1 MEKTIFRITLI
12 LITIG
17 MIFSGCGNNQDGTSF
32 TGKIEGKTHTL
43 SSPVSDRLVEINVSE
58 GDWVEK
64 GAILGNIDATSLN
77 LQLKGLHSNVD
88 QIHLQEK
95 DLDINLEQ
103 ISENYDHYNTM
114 YQKNLALLKQEAV
127 SDQTVRDLKLLV
139 DKWNRDRRSMEI
151 RLQLLK
157 SQQENLQY
165 QIAQVEDTLSK
176 TILTAPS
183 DGYIDKIYFERDE
196 FIPPLRP
203 VIDLVNLDNVWCHI
217 YVSES
222 ALTEIKPGDSVK
234 AKIANYAFGGK
245 ISHIN
250 SRAEFSPK
258 EILSPDNRKALVYA
272 VKINFE
278 NPDRILKIG
287 MPIDVYLQKESN
299 E

>member
-1 MEKTIFRITLI
+1 MEKGILRIGLI
-12 LITIG
+12 LIIIG
-17 MIFSGCGNNQDGTSF
+17 MIFSGCGNNPDKTSF
-32 TGKIEGKTHTL
+32 TGIIEGETHTL
-43 SSPVSDRLVEINVSE
+43 SSPVSDRLVELKVSE

-77 LQLKGLHSNVD
+77 FQIKGLYSSLD

-95 DLDINLEQ
+95 DLEINLEQ
-103 ISENYDHYNTM
+103 IGETYDHYNTM

-151 RLQLLK
+151 GLQLLK

-165 QIAQVEDTLSK
+165 QIARIEDTMSK

-217 YVSES
+217 YVSEL
-222 ALTEIKPGDSVK
+222 ALTEITPGDSVK
-234 AKIANYAFGGK
+234 AKISNYTFGGK

-272 VKINFE
+272 VKISFE
-278 NPDRILKIG
+278 NQDRILKIG
-287 MPIDVYLQKESN
+287 MPIDVYLQEDSN
-299 E
+299 D

>member
-1 MEKTIFRITLI
+1 MEKGILRIGLI
-12 LITIG
+12 LIIIG
-17 MIFSGCGNNQDGTSF
+17 MIFSGCGNNPDRTSF
-32 TGKIEGKTHTL
+32 TGIIEGETYTL
-43 SSPVSDRLVEINVSE
+43 SSPVSDRLVELKVSE

-77 LQLKGLHSNVD
+77 LQQKSLYSSLD
-88 QIHLQEK
+88 QIYLQEK
-95 DLDINLEQ
+95 DLEINLEQ
-103 ISENYDHYNTM
+103 IGETYDHYNTM

-139 DKWNRDRRSMEI
+139 DKWNRDRRSVEI
-151 RLQLLK
+151 RIQLLK

-165 QIAQVEDTLSK
+165 QIAQVEDTMSK

-183 DGYIDKIYFERDE
+183 DGYIDKIYFERNE

-203 VIDLVNLDNVWCHI
+203 VIDLVNLDNVWCQI

-222 ALTEIKPGDSVK
+222 ALTEITPGDPVK
-234 AKIANYAFGGK
+234 AKISNYAFRGE

-258 EILSPDNRKALVYA
+258 EILSPDNRKALVYG
-272 VKINFE
+272 VKISFE

-287 MPIDVYLQKESN
+287 MPINVYLQEDN
-299 E
+299 ND

>member
-1 MEKTIFRITLI
+1 MEKRILRIGLI
-12 LITIG
+12 LIITG
-17 MIFSGCGNNQDGTSF
+17 MIFSGCGNDPDISSF
-32 TGKIEGKTHTL
+32 TGIIEGETHTL
-43 SSPVSDRLVEINVSE
+43 SSPVSDRLVELKVSE
-58 GDWVEK
+58 GDWVAK

-77 LQLKGLHSNVD
+77 LQLKGLHTSLD

-95 DLDINLEQ
+95 DLEINLEQ
-103 ISENYDHYNTM
+103 IGETFDHYNTM

-139 DKWNRDRRSMEI
+139 DKWNRDSRSVEI

-176 TILTAPS
+176 TILTASS
-183 DGYIDKIYFERDE
+183 DGYIDKIYFERNE
-196 FIPPLRP
+196 FIPPMRP

-222 ALTEIKPGDSVK
+222 ALTEITPGDPVK
-234 AKIANYAFGGK
+234 AEISNHAFTGK

-272 VKINFE
+272 VKISFE

-287 MPIDVYLQKESN
+287 MPINVYLQDDSN
-299 E
+299 D

>member
-1 MEKTIFRITLI
+1 MEKGILCIGLI

-17 MIFSGCGNNQDGTSF
+17 MIFSGCRNNPDKTSF
-32 TGKIEGKTHTL
+32 TGIIEGETHTL
-43 SSPVSDRLVEINVSE
+43 SSPVSDRLVELKVSE

-77 LQLKGLHSNVD
+77 LQRKGLFSSLD
-88 QIHLQEK
+88 QIHLQEN
-95 DLDINLEQ
+95 DLEINLEQ
-103 ISENYDHYNTM
+103 IGETYDHYNTM

-222 ALTEIKPGDSVK
+222 ALPKISPGDSARGMVSD
-234 AKIANYAFGGK
+234 YTFEGK

-272 VKINFE
+272 VKISFK

-287 MPIDVYLQKESN
+287 MPIDVYLQEDSSD
-299 E
+299 